1 MFAGLNDLGKNPP
14 VDIVGNCPN
23 VRDIKYARPSW
34 AWNPGTDGT
43 GGYLR
48 PWSVRGLA
56 RPLCLDGDVKGA
68 YGRRAPKGMD
78 IALSGCSPER
88 RSQKWMFVLGR
99 ILNMESKLCLQAV
112 RIKPSDSRMKV
123 DWRIAE
129 DKDLALEMVPCKDVE
144 SQKWKMV
151 QMQEHLESR
160 FGIL

>member
-1 MFAGLNDLGKNPP
+1 
-14 VDIVGNCPN
+14 
-23 VRDIKYARPSW
+23 
-34 AWNPGTDGT
+34 
-43 GGYLR
+43 
-48 PWSVRGLA
+48 
-56 RPLCLDGDVKGA
+56 
-68 YGRRAPKGMD
+68 
-78 IALSGCSPER
+78 
-88 RSQKWMFVLGR
+88 MFVLGR